1 MSPAEAVTAVRG
13 GRLMWILRLSE
24 ILSKTL
30 MVFAAFWA
38 FSIAFYILLDVVLR
52 NLDLPIEGTAEIIT
66 NSIVTIIFLQIAY
79 GIHIRGMIRADFLMR
94 FMGPRTQMTIDLANY
109 LCGAIFFSI
118 VIIGQWD
125 PAWMALAN
133 NEFEGEGAVRIP
145 TWPSRFAILIGSGL
159 AVVNYL
165 LLIVREFIE
174 PPESR
179 AGASH

>member
-1 MSPAEAVTAVRG
+1 
-13 GRLMWILRLSE
+13 MWILRLSE
-24 ILSKTL
+24 ILSKAL
-30 MVFAAFWA
+30 MVFAAIWA
-38 FSIAFYILLDVVLR
+38 FLIAFYILLDVVLR

-66 NSIVTIIFLQIAY
+66 NSIVTIIFLQLAY

-94 FMGPRTQMTIDLANY
+94 FMGPRTQRTIDLVNY
-109 LCGAIFFSI
+109 LFGAIFFAI

-125 PAWMALAN
+125 PAWNALMN

-145 TWPSRFAILIGSGL
+145 TWPSRFAIVIGSGL

-179 AGASH
+179 AGAAH

>member
-1 MSPAEAVTAVRG
+1 
-13 GRLMWILRLSE
+13 
-24 ILSKTL
+24 
-30 MVFAAFWA
+30 
-38 FSIAFYILLDVVLR
+38 
-52 NLDLPIEGTAEIIT
+52 
-66 NSIVTIIFLQIAY
+66 
-79 GIHIRGMIRADFLMR
+79 MIRADFLMR
-94 FMGPRTQMTIDLANY
+94 FMGPRTQLTIDLANY

-125 PAWMALAN
+125 PAWTALAN

-165 LLIVREFIE
+165 LLIVREFVE

-179 AGASH
+179 AGAAH